1 MTNEVEREILNEEEI
16 ALLLNKTFPSK
27 RLDEARDIFVFSCYT
42 GYAYSEVNALTPD
55 HLGIGLDGEKWIFT
69 KRTKTDNRS
78 NVLLLPIALHLIEK
92 YKSHPVC
99 IRNSK
104 LFPVK
109 SNQKYNDYLKEIGA
123 QCGIKKELTTHIARH
138 TFATTVTLSNGVP
151 IESVS
156 SMLGH
161 KSMRTTQV
169 YAKIVQKKLSNDMKS
184 LREKL
189 ESKIQLTGS

>member
-1 MTNEVEREILNEEEI
+1 LFLVAIQ
-16 ALLLNKTFPSK
+16 
-27 RLDEARDIFVFSCYT
+27 V
-42 GYAYSEVNALTPD
+42 YAYSEVSALTPE
-55 HLGIGLDGEKWIFT
+55 HVGIGLNGEKWIFT

-78 NVLLLPIALHLIEK
+78 NVLLLPIALQLIDK
-92 YKSHPVC
+92 YKSHPLC
-99 IRNSK
+99 MRNSK

-109 SNQKYNDYLKEIGA
+109 SNQKFNDYLKDIA
-123 QCGIKKELTTHIARH
+123 AMCGIKKELNTHIARH

-184 LREKL
+184 LQCHL
-189 ESKIQLTGS
+189 H